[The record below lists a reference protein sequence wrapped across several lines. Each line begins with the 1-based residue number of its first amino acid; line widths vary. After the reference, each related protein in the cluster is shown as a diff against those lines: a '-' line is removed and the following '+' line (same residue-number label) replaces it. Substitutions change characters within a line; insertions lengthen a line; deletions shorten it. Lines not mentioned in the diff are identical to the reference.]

1 MTSRSIQTTP
11 RPASP
16 VREHICEKCS
26 SKDEKIAHLQ
36 NENEK
41 LMEQVNDLLKKHKKE
56 RKK

>member
-1 MTSRSIQTTP
+1 MQTTP

-16 VREHICEKCS
+16 VREHICEKCDL
-26 SKDEKIAHLQ
+26 KDEKIAHLQ